1 MFDFFYSQKKLM
13 KLMLKRYRRYL
24 FLLETADKLTQ
35 TLIQSLLYLG
45 RMKSVSWIL
54 SLGVH
59 FQKILRYLLYQYV
72 LHTQRYKTTSKMCSL
87 FINMTKQLERTRIS
101 SEISPTRTDLTA

>member
-1 MFDFFYSQKKLM
+1 M
-13 KLMLKRYRRYL
+13 KLMLKRYCRYL

-35 TLIQSLLYLG
+35 TLIQTLVYLG

-59 FQKILRYLLYQYV
+59 FQKMLRYLLYQYV
-72 LHTQRYKTTSKMCSL
+72 LHTQRCKTTSKMRSL
-87 FINMTKQLERTRIS
+87 FIDMKKQLEGTRI
-101 SEISPTRTDLTA
+101 I